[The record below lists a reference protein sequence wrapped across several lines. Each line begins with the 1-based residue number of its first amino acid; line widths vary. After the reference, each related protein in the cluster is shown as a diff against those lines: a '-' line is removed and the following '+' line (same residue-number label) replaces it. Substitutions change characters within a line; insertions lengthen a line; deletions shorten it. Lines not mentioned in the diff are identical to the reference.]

1 MFLIFYLVNPL
12 MKKIR
17 IKKLN
22 ETDVPSLRGGIY
34 FFVNRLGIVKYIGM
48 SNFDVYSR
56 VLQQKKLYNHLT
68 SKCKVKILFVKDY
81 KKIRWYERRWL
92 QKYKPSW
99 NKLIPSKKTNYLH
112 NPYQ

>member
-1 MFLIFYLVNPL
+1 MFIQECY
-12 MKKIR
+12 
-17 IKKLN
+17 
-22 ETDVPSLRGGIY
+22 
-34 FFVNRLGIVKYIGM
+34 NRK
-48 SNFDVYSR
+48 NFI
-56 VLQQKKLYNHLT
+56 
-68 SKCKVKILFVKDY
+68 SKCRVKILFVKDY

>member
-1 MFLIFYLVNPL
+1 MT
-12 MKKIR
+12 KIR

-22 ETDVPSLRGGIY
+22 ETDIPSLRGGIY

-99 NKLIPSKKTNYLH
+99 NKLIPSRKTNYLH

>member
-1 MFLIFYLVNPL
+1 MT
-12 MKKIR
+12 KKR

-22 ETDVPSLRGGIY
+22 PTDIPSIRGGIY
-34 FFVNRLGIVKYIGM
+34 FFVSRLGIIKYIGM
-48 SNFDVYSR
+48 SQFDVYSR
-56 VLQQKKLYNHLT
+56 VLQQKRIYELENLV
-68 SKCKVKILFVKDY
+68 VKILRVKDY

-99 NKLIPSKKTNYLH
+99 NKFIPKKKTNYLH

>member
-1 MFLIFYLVNPL
+1 MFLTCYMESPL
-12 MKKIR
+12 MTKKR
-17 IKKLN
+17 INKLN
-22 ETDVPSLRGGIY
+22 PTYIPSIRGGIY
-34 FFVNRLGIVKYIGM
+34 FCVRNGIIKYIGM

-56 VLQQKKLYNHLT
+56 VLQQKKYYDLHD
-68 SKCKVKILFVKDY
+68 CEFKILYVKDY

>member
-1 MFLIFYLVNPL
+1 MFLIFYMENPL

-22 ETDVPSLRGGIY
+22 ETDIPSIRGGIY

-56 VLQQKKLYNHLT
+56 VLQQKRYYDLHD
-68 SKCKVKILFVKDY
+68 CEFKILYVKDY
-81 KKIRWYERRWL
+81 KKIRWYERRWI